1 MVQAVRMVMHL
12 EVFQLVLLRRP
23 SDAPEVDEDVAER
36 IQREH
41 LAFYDQQRAAKTVV
55 TNGPVLDQP
64 DETLRG
70 LAFFNV
76 GSLERARDI
85 ANTDPA
91 VLNGRLEVE
100 VMSWWC
106 PAGTMSQSGTPITV

>member
-1 MVQAVRMVMHL
+1 MAMDL
-12 EVFQLVLLRRP
+12 EVFQLVLLRRARNAAAV
-23 SDAPEVDEDVAER
+23 DDEVADR

-41 LAFYDQQRAAKTVV
+41 LEFYARQRAAKTVV

-76 GSLERARDI
+76 GSLDRARDI

-100 VMSWWC
+100 VMTWWC
-106 PAGTMSQSGTPITV
+106 PPGTMVQAGTSITVGG